1 MPKVMRRARITPV
14 TIAPV
19 MDVSGFM
26 AAPFPMA
33 DVICPSGFC
42 SWAGQYAIISI
53 PLEIVMPD
61 LMSPQ
66 RPPSP
71 CTKVC
76 TLDGQGF
83 CAGCLRTGAE
93 IGRWMS
99 MSAAEQWQLIAQLE
113 ARRRLRDLGQAP

>member
-1 MPKVMRRARITPV
+1 
-14 TIAPV
+14 
-19 MDVSGFM
+19 
-26 AAPFPMA
+26 
-33 DVICPSGFC
+33 
-42 SWAGQYAIISI
+42 
-53 PLEIVMPD
+53 MPD

-99 MSAAEQWQLIAQLE
+99 MSATEQWQLIAQLQ
-113 ARRRLRDLGQAP
+113 ARRRARELAQTE